1 LQQNVGHCSFRGKL
15 LIILQHN
22 LISIFRFYE
31 AYKFSGPPLP
41 KNEVILAI
49 NSTGFYVLDNEDQQ
63 ILLEAPFSQIMGIV
77 SCL

>member
-1 LQQNVGHCSFRGKL
+1 M
-15 LIILQHN
+15 
-22 LISIFRFYE
+22 FRFYE

-41 KNEVILAI
+41 KNEAILAI

-63 ILLEAPFSQIMGIV
+63 ILLVVPFPQIMGVV